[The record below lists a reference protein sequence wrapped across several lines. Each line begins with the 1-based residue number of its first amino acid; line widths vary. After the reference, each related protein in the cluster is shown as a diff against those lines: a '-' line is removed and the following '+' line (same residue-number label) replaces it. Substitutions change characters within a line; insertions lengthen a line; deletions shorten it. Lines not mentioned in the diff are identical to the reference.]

1 MSNEILDKILELS
14 VEYITTMGVRILG
27 SVFLLIFGFK
37 LIKIFVR
44 FITRSGWYGKIEP
57 GAQTFIKSFLKITL
71 KVILIISVAGILG
84 VPMTSMVALV
94 ASAGL
99 AIGFA
104 LQGALGNLAGGLMIL
119 IFKPFKVGD
128 HIDTHT
134 DVGIVK
140 EINVFYTVLKTF
152 DSRIITLPNGTLT
165 NTATINYSMEKQ
177 RRVDFEFT
185 VSYDSDIDQVKGIL
199 EEIAQKHELVLK
211 DPPVFTRLK
220 QHGDSALVFILRAW
234 CESADYWTIY
244 FDITESV
251 KKEFDK
257 AGIEIPFPQMDIHM
271 RQ

>member
-1 MSNEILDKILELS
+1 MDKELMDKLLEKGL
-14 VEYITTMGVRILG
+14 EYLATMGVRILG
-27 SVFLLIFGFK
+27 SIILIVFGFK

-44 FITRSGWYGKIEP
+44 FITRSKWYGKIEP

-71 KVILIISVAGILG
+71 KVILIITVAGILG
-84 VPMTSMVALV
+84 VPMTSMVALI

-165 NTATINYSMEKQ
+165 NTAIINFSMEKQ

-185 VSYDSDIDQVKGIL
+185 VSYNSDIEQVKGIL
-199 EEIAQKHELVLK
+199 SGIAEKHELVLE

-220 QHGDSALVFILRAW
+220 QYGDSALIFVLRAW
-234 CESADYWTIY
+234 CEAQDYWTVY
-244 FDITESV
+244 FDVTESV
-251 KKEFDK
+251 KKEFDL
-257 AGIEIPFPQMDIHM
+257 AGIEIPYPQMDVHM
-271 RQ
+271 R

>member
-1 MSNEILDKILELS
+1 MNSEVIEKIVDLG
-14 VEYITTMGVRILG
+14 VEYLTTIGVRLLG
-27 SVFLLIFGFK
+27 SVLLLLIGLR

-44 FITRSGWYGKIEP
+44 FITKSKWFCKIET

-71 KVILIISVAGILG
+71 KIILMITVAGILG
-84 VPMTSMVALV
+84 VPMTSMVALI
-94 ASAGL
+94 ASGGI

-128 HIDTHT
+128 HIDTHA

-140 EINVFYTVLKTF
+140 EINIFYTVLKTF

-165 NTATINYSMEKQ
+165 NTAIINFSMEKQ

-185 VSYDSDIDQVKGIL
+185 VSYNSDIETVKEIL
-199 EEIAQKHELVLK
+199 IDIATKHELVIN
-211 DPPVFTRLK
+211 DPPVFARLK
-220 QHGDSALVFILRAW
+220 EHGDSALVFVLRAW
-234 CESADYWTIY
+234 CEAADYWTIY

-257 AGIEIPFPQMDIHM
+257 ADIEIPFPQMDVHIS
-271 RQ
+271 